1 MNWLIIV
8 LCSIPACV
16 IALIIT
22 ANVQHGSGAIVGVC
36 ILSICCSVMFGI
48 GVPLGIWK
56 QNMDDKYDWYM
67 ETRLKYAEAKGIE
80 KEYLETHDVM
90 AYNLW
95 YEQNKADIENPWNF
109 KSVLGCEFDYIKVG
123 D

>member
-16 IALIIT
+16 IALIII
-22 ANVQHGSGAIVGVC
+22 ANAQHDSWVIVGEC
-36 ILSICCSVMFGI
+36 ILSIFCGVMLGI
-48 GVPLGIWK
+48 GVPLGICK
-56 QNMDDKYDWYM
+56 QNMGDKYDWYM
-67 ETRLKYAEAKGIE
+67 ETRLKYAEANGIE

-95 YEQNKADIENPWNF
+95 YEQNKVDIENPWNF